1 MSSTSS
7 TTTAVTTDL
16 KMAVG
21 PTATVDDVS
30 AALEQRAAAPGWP
43 WPSGHLHLRVPAQW
57 RHSWTL
63 QQLQVAEGA
72 IIPAAVCCMGSMQI
86 FFKTLTGK
94 TITLDLRSCDTI
106 EGVKQKIQDKEGSP
120 VNLQR
125 LIFAGQQLEDGRTLS
140 DYNIQKESTL
150 HIVLRW
156 TGD

>member
-1 MSSTSS
+1 MPSERARSHHQLAHFALLLSCALVAGTAAAAPVTTTATSSVFLSSAAGAMSSTSS

-16 KMAVG
+16 KMAVE
-21 PTATVDDVS
+21 PTATVDVS

-86 FFKTLTGK
+86 FFKTLTGN
-94 TITLDLRSCDTI
+94 TLTLNLRS
-106 EGVKQKIQDKEGSP
+106 
-120 VNLQR
+120 
-125 LIFAGQQLEDGRTLS
+125 
-140 DYNIQKESTL
+140 
-150 HIVLRW
+150 
-156 TGD
+156 